1 MKETF
6 KKVLK
11 AAAIASLLTG
21 GVIASTS
28 SIFAGKANANP
39 VGFGGNVDPSCAV
52 VTNFTSTA
60 NAYTKTVYTGSGGV
74 SKLEKSDQASFNCNV
89 DKIDVTAEVDV
100 IRPTAPTQATRL
112 QGVHT
117 TTLSSN
123 TGNSGVFSVLPVSLN
138 SGTFGVAGWN
148 PSNTGDI
155 TITVKSTW
163 NPTKIL
169 NITGQEL
176 LDGDYTADVVITLAP
191 S

>member
-52 VTNFTSTA
+52 TTNFTSTT
-60 NAYTKTVYTGSGGV
+60 NAYDKTVYAGSGGV
-74 SKLEKSDQASFNCNV
+74 SKLEKSDQASFNCNL
-89 DKIDVTAEVDV
+89 DQLEITADVTVT
-100 IRPTAPTQATRL
+100 RPTAPTQATLL

-123 TGNSGVFSVLPVSLN
+123 TANTAMFSVLPVSSN
-138 SGTFGVAGWN
+138 SGGFGAIWN
-148 PSNTGDI
+148 PNPGGDI

-163 NPTKIL
+163 KPTKSGST
-169 NITGQEL
+169 TGQEL
-176 LDGDYTADVVITLAP
+176 LDGNYTAVVVITLAP
-191 S
+191 L

>member
-52 VTNFTSTA
+52 TTNFTSIT
-60 NAYTKTVYTGSGGV
+60 NAYTKTLYTGSGGV
-74 SKLEKSDQASFNCNV
+74 SKLEKSDQASFNCNL
-89 DKIDVTAEVDV
+89 DQLDITADVTVT
-100 IRPTAPTQATRL
+100 RPPAPTQATLL

-123 TGNSGVFSVLPVSLN
+123 TANTAIFSVLPASSNSL
-138 SGTFGVAGWN
+138 TFGAIGWN
-148 PSNTGDI
+148 PSTAGDI

-163 NPTKIL
+163 KPTT
-169 NITGQEL
+169 TGQEL
-176 LDGDYTADVVITLAP
+176 LDGNYTAVVVITLAP

>member
-11 AAAIASLLTG
+11 AAAITSLLIG

-28 SIFAGKANANP
+28 SIFAGKANAESTS
-39 VGFGGNVDPSCAV
+39 FGANVDPSCS
-52 VTNFTSTA
+52 VTTDFTSTT

-89 DKIDVTAEVDV
+89 DKIDVAAEVNV
-100 IRPTAPTQATRL
+100 TRPTAPTQATRL

-123 TGNSGVFSVLPVSLN
+123 TSNPNVFSVFPVSLD
-138 SGTFGVAGWN
+138 SGYLGVSGWN

-163 NPTKIL
+163 NPTKIQ

-176 LDGDYTADVVITLAP
+176 LDGDYTANVVITVTP
-191 S
+191 P

>member
-52 VTNFTSTA
+52 TTNFTSTT

-74 SKLEKSDQASFNCNV
+74 VKLEKTDQASFNCNS
-89 DKIDVTAEVDV
+89 DTVTVLANVAV
-100 IRPTAPTQATRL
+100 NRPPVPTQATLL

-117 TTLSSN
+117 TRLSSN
-123 TGNSGVFSVLPVSLN
+123 TANNPTFSVLQVSSDN
-138 SGTFGVAGWN
+138 GSFGAEWN
-148 PSNTGDI
+148 PNTAGDI

-163 NPTKIL
+163 NPAAG
-169 NITGQEL
+169 GQEL
-176 LDGDYTADVVITLAP
+176 LDGDYGAVVDITLTP